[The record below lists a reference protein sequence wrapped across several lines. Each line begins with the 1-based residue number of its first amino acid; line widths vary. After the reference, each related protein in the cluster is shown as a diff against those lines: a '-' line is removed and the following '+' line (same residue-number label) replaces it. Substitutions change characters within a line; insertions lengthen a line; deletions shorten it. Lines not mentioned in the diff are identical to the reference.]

1 MIADP
6 KFNTAKEWF
15 EKLRDNLVETIQNI
29 DENQFEISN
38 WDHKGDGGGKMSKIK
53 GNIIEKGGVNIS
65 TVSGTFNENM
75 RDAIPGA
82 KEDPNYNATGI
93 SVVLHPVSP
102 KIPSMHFNTRFIKT
116 TQEWFGGGMDITP
129 TNLKSNES
137 KKLAEYFHKNLEKIC
152 EENKKGSYEKYKKW
166 CDKYFYLPHRKEPRG
181 LGGIFYD
188 YLNSK
193 SWENDFSFTKKVG
206 ETFIDSYKHIVT
218 KTKKRKWNDKD
229 KKLQFHRRSRYT
241 EFNLLYDRGT
251 KFGLQTNGN
260 IDAILMS
267 LPPSTG
273 W

>member
-29 DENQFEISN
+29 DENKFEISN
-38 WDHKGDGGGKMSKIK
+38 WNHKGDGGGKMSKIK

-129 TNLKSNES
+129 CVIFEDEKKYHRGLEVLCNKYDKSYYP
-137 KKLAEYFHKNLEKIC
+137 KF
-152 EENKKGSYEKYKKW
+152 KKW
-166 CDKYFYLPHRKEPRG
+166 CDDYFFLKHRNEPRG
-181 LGGIFYD
+181 VGGIFFD
-188 YLNSK
+188 YLQTGDWGK
-193 SWENDFSFTKKVG
+193 DFEFVQGVGTYFHQFIKNTLIALKDEEWNEEEKKIQLV
-206 ETFIDSYKHIVT
+206 K
-218 KTKKRKWNDKD
+218 
-229 KKLQFHRRSRYT
+229 RSRYA

-251 KFGLQTNGN
+251 KFGLETGGN
-260 IDAILMS
+260 VDAILMS
-267 LPPSTG
+267 MPPHAV
-273 W
+273 WE

>member
-1 MIADP
+1 MISDP

-29 DENQFEISN
+29 DEKKFEISN
-38 WDHKGDGGGKMSKIK
+38 WDHKSDGGGKMSKIK

-65 TVSGTFNENM
+65 TVAGTFNENM
-75 RDAIPGA
+75 REAIPGA

-129 TNLKSNES
+129 CLIFDNEKKYHHGLEVLCNKYDKSYYP
-137 KKLAEYFHKNLEKIC
+137 KF
-152 EENKKGSYEKYKKW
+152 KKW
-166 CDKYFYLPHRKEPRG
+166 CDDYFFLKHRNEPRG
-181 LGGIFYD
+181 VGGIFFD
-188 YLNSK
+188 YFQTGDWGK
-193 SWENDFSFTKKVG
+193 DFEFVQEVG
-206 ETFIDSYKHIVT
+206 NYFHKFI
-218 KTKKRKWNDKD
+218 KTTLIALKD
-229 KKLQFHRRSRYT
+229 DDWSEEEKKLQLIKRGRYA

-251 KFGLQTNGN
+251 KFGLETGGN

-267 LPPSTG
+267 MPPVAN
-273 W
+273 WD